1 MLSYKVY
8 LCKGKDSFCS
18 HIIVETNKDETS
30 RFSSHVLVR
39 VGNFRLPNFPI
50 KVAEWIS
57 LVSSAVISNMRK
69 LK

>member
-1 MLSYKVY
+1 MNAKVY
-8 LCKGKDSFCS
+8 LCKGKDSFCG
-18 HIIVETNKDETS
+18 HIIVETNKEETS
-30 RFSSHVLVR
+30 QFSSHVLLRVR
-39 VGNFRLPNFPI
+39 NFPI